1 MIITSSSSEE
11 TEIIGEKLGK
21 KLTGNEIICFYGDL
35 GVGKTTFIRGL
46 ARNINCE
53 DLVSSPTFTI
63 LHEYNNNNNN
73 KFKIFHF
80 DMYRVTSF
88 DDLESTGFFDF
99 INTGVIL
106 IEWAEN
112 IEHELNNL
120 KNIIKINIQKKVGQN
135 FENTRIIE
143 IQGVDNL

>member
-63 LHEYNNNNNN
+63 LHEYNNNN

>member
-63 LHEYNNNNNN
+63 LHEYNNNNN

>member
-63 LHEYNNNNNN
+63 LHEYNNN

>member
-1 MIITSSSSEE
+1 MMIITSSSSEE

-63 LHEYNNNNNN
+63 LHEYNNNN

>member
-63 LHEYNNNNNN
+63 LHEYNN
-73 KFKIFHF
+73 IF
-80 DMYRVTSF
+80 
-88 DDLESTGFFDF
+88 
-99 INTGVIL
+99 
-106 IEWAEN
+106 
-112 IEHELNNL
+112 
-120 KNIIKINIQKKVGQN
+120 
-135 FENTRIIE
+135 
-143 IQGVDNL
+143 

>member
-63 LHEYNNNNNN
+63 LHEYNNKNNN

>member
-63 LHEYNNNNNN
+63 LHEYNNKN

>member
-1 MIITSSSSEE
+1 
-11 TEIIGEKLGK
+11 
-21 KLTGNEIICFYGDL
+21 
-35 GVGKTTFIRGL
+35 
-46 ARNINCE
+46 
-53 DLVSSPTFTI
+53 
-63 LHEYNNNNNN
+63 
-73 KFKIFHF
+73 
-80 DMYRVTSF
+80 MYRVTSF